1 MGGDDFETVSGHV
14 LEGLQN
20 MDFVLSTETSFAFN
34 EGDGSA
40 F

>member
-1 MGGDDFETVSGHV
+1 

-20 MDFVLSTETSFAFN
+20 SDWVISTETSFSFN
-34 EGDGSA
+34 DGGSA